1 VNYMEIKIALL
12 QINAGKTVSENF
24 EIAKTRIKE
33 AAQNGADIVLL
44 PELWNIGYTSPW
56 EYSLGKDEWEKS
68 AFSIGDT
75 EFAKYQELAKRLNVA
90 ILLPF
95 LEKDPEGSLYDSASL
110 IDYTGEV
117 ILNYQKVH
125 TVDKTWEIIFKSGK
139 NFPVA
144 NLKTKNGMG
153 KIGCMICYD
162 REFPEAARILMLN
175 GAEIILVPNACILEN
190 NRIAQFQSRGFENM
204 VGVAMAN
211 YPKPK
216 QNGKSVAFDGMRV
229 KGEDYNPLLVVA
241 GEDEGIWYANFNINT
256 LRAYRKKEIW
266 GDAYRK
272 PRLYGKLVEDNVT
285 YPFVR
290 KDARR

>member
-1 VNYMEIKIALL
+1 MLKIALL

-24 EIAKTRIKE
+24 EIAKINIE
-33 AAQNGADIVLL
+33 NAAQNATDVVIL
-44 PELWNIGYTSPW
+44 PELWNVGYDSPD

-68 AFSIGDT
+68 AFFIGDT
-75 EFAKYQELAKRLNVA
+75 EFSKYQEIAKHFEVA
-90 ILLPF
+90 VLLPF
-95 LEKDPEGSLYDSASL
+95 LEKDNKGNFYNSASL
-110 IDYTGEV
+110 IDYKGNI

-125 TVDKTWEIIFKSGK
+125 TVDKAWEILFKSGE

-144 NLKTKNGMG
+144 ELKTKNGPV

-162 REFPEAARILMLN
+162 REFPETARILMLN
-175 GAEIILVPNACILEN
+175 GAEIILVPNACVLEN

-204 VGVAMAN
+204 LGVAMTN

-216 QNGKSVAFDGMRV
+216 LNGKSCAFDGMRV
-229 KGEDYNPLLVVA
+229 KGEDYDPLLVVA
-241 GEDEGIWYANFNINT
+241 DDEEGVWYASFDIDK
-256 LRAYRKKEIW
+256 LRKYREKEIW

-272 PRLYGKLVEDNVT
+272 PRLYKKLTEDNVLQ
-285 YPFVR
+285 PFVR